1 MPSRTRW
8 FGLLFI
14 SIAVS
19 LIIVDS
25 TIVNVAIPSIVDDLK
40 IDSTQVQWVQE
51 SYTLVFAALL
61 ILFGTLADRIGR
73 RRLLVIG
80 VAVFT
85 AASILAGLSTSGELL
100 IAARVMQGVGG
111 AMVLPTTLWLINA
124 TFRGRERAIAF
135 AIWGS
140 TIGGMAAIGP
150 LLGGWLTTDFSWRL
164 AFGVNVPF
172 GIAVIIG
179 VYFTVTES
187 ASSERTRFDLVGAV
201 FSIVATGSLVYGLIQ
216 GRELGWWTTNGTI
229 AVGSWTWPLAIAPTP
244 FFFLLSALARVSII
258 EWERGRTK
266 RGKAT
271 MLPLGLF
278 SIASFRNGNIVAMI
292 ISLGELG
299 LLFILPLWLQNVLRE
314 RRAADGAHPAGA
326 GHRLLPRQRDG
337 ERAVAPALAG
347 RHPAAGRRTRA
358 GRVAAAGLPA
368 AQRPG
373 LARHRR
379 HPLRLRSGS
388 RARERP
394 DHERGAGRRPR
405 RKSGRASGTQSTSR
419 QVGSALGVAVL
430 GTLLFSSL
438 SAHLSD
444 GLSALDSGER
454 ARIVSAVTDSAAQPS
469 RDSSTTRPP
478 PSSAA
483 SRQTPSPE
491 PRRRLRSPPRSSW
504 PAHSSPPSFWE
515 DAFAAIRVQCPRCG
529 RRVGGRRRR
538 RGPAGRAEDPAS
550 PPDGGDHHVRGSER
564 PDRHEHPARNRVA
577 LAVDERDHDDRH
589 QQRALLRGEQRHGV
603 DKIRQA
609 PFNDGWWH
617 LDSDSPSIVVK
628 KLLMAGLVAGEHRS
642 ATIAKAEGWH
652 GRGIC

>member
-1 MPSRTRW
+1 MSSRTRW

-80 VAVFT
+80 VTVFT

-100 IAARVMQGVGG
+100 IAARVVQGIGG
-111 AMVLPTTLWLINA
+111 AMVLPTTLSLINA

-179 VYFTVTES
+179 AYFTVTES

-201 FSIVATGSLVYGLIQ
+201 FSIIATGSLVFGLIQ
-216 GRELGWWTTNGTI
+216 GRELGWWATNGTI
-229 AVGSWTWPLAIAPTP
+229 ELGSWTWPLAISPTP
-244 FFFLLSALARVSII
+244 FFFLLAALALVSFI
-258 EWERGRTK
+258 EWERGRTR

-278 SIASFRNGNIVAMI
+278 SIASFRNGNIVAMT

-299 LLFILPLWLQNVLRE
+299 LLFILPLWLQNVLRYDALQTGLILLTLAIGSFLASGTASE
-314 RRAADGAHPAGA
+314 LSRRLSPVAILRLGVALELVALLLLGSLLRSDLGWLAIAAI
-326 GHRLLPRQRDG
+326 LF
-337 ERAVAPALAG
+337 VY
-347 RHPAAGRRTRA
+347 
-358 GRVAAAGLPA
+358 GLGL
-368 AQRPG
+368 G
-373 LARHRR
+373 LASAQITNVVLADV
-379 HPLRLRSGS
+379 PV
-388 RARERP
+388 E
-394 DHERGAGRRPR
+394 E
-405 RKSGRASGTQSTSR
+405 SGRASGTQSTSR

-454 ARIVSAVTDSAAQPS
+454 ARIVSAVTDSAG
-469 RDSSTTRPP
+469 
-478 PSSAA
+478 AA
-483 SRQTPSPE
+483 IPGLLDHANTAEFGRIAADAFTG
-491 PRRRLRSPPRSSW
+491 
-504 PAHSSPPSFWE
+504 AAATA
-515 DAFAAIRVQCPRCG
+515 AFAAAIFLAGALVASLFLG
-529 RRVGGRRRR
+529 RTR
-538 RGPAGRAEDPAS
+538 S
-550 PPDGGDHHVRGSER
+550 
-564 PDRHEHPARNRVA
+564 
-577 LAVDERDHDDRH
+577 
-589 QQRALLRGEQRHGV
+589 QRSMSSA
-603 DKIRQA
+603 
-609 PFNDGWWH
+609 
-617 LDSDSPSIVVK
+617 LDS
-628 KLLMAGLVAGEHRS
+628 AGESTVDAVES
-642 ATIAKAEGWH
+642 AD
-652 GRGIC
+652 RPS